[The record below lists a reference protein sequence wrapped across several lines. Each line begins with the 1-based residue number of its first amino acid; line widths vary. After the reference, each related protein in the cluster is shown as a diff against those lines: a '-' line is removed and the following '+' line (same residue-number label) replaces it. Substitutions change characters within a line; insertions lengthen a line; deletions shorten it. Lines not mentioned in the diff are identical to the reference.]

1 MVGNVVLVRALVN
14 VQRANVHWDG
24 HGTPEINAR
33 YICNRMYFQPKFF
46 VTIFRI
52 AFAALL
58 KSGVEISLLGL
69 RMQFCITQEVSWD
82 KMILSISTA
91 RKRRGYYTLKR
102 RNSDQWWKSEEIFQ
116 GQLGSNV
123 EHIFPK
129 GAYSWPGWF
138 FTVQHDN
145 GSTQDNGVHFL
156 LARSAQFSNCNVSPA
171 LLL

>member
-1 MVGNVVLVRALVN
+1 MFT
-14 VQRANVHWDG
+14 QS
-24 HGTPEINAR
+24 IF
-33 YICNRMYFQPKFF
+33 NRNSLWLFQ
-46 VTIFRI
+46 I
-52 AFAALL
+52 AFSALL

-116 GQLGSNV
+116 GQLGPNV
-123 EHIFPK
+123 EHIFPQ

-138 FTVQHDN
+138 FTVQHDSGIHSRQW
-145 GSTQDNGVHFL
+145 GSFFTCTIRTILGLQRQSCTLTLTVPERCEIKKRFSR
-156 LARSAQFSNCNVSPA
+156 LAIIMLWRTKP
-171 LLL
+171 